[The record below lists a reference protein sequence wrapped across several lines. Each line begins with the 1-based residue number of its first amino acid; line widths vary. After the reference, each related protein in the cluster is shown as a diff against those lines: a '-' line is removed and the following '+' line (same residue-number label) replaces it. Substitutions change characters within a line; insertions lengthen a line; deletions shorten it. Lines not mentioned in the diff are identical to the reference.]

1 MCFCSLSVALGLFR
15 NSFVPMLYD
24 LFPYGGKELCLLSFI
39 DIDDER
45 KMAVNKVKV
54 TR

>member
-1 MCFCSLSVALGLFR
+1 
-15 NSFVPMLYD
+15 MLYD

-54 TR
+54 TRWLTVSEYCELVLL